1 MPQLLSLHFR
11 AHEPQLLSSYTAS
24 TEAHIAC
31 APQQEKPPQGEAH
44 APQLEKSPHSP
55 QLEKNTNSN
64 EDLRPQ
70 KSTNFKKKKEEKKK
84 PSLLHTSLFH
94 TRDMTANLLEA
105 LIRNVLSCCF
115 SFHIAQ
121 QPQWFC

>member
-1 MPQLLSLHFR
+1 MYFR
-11 AHEPQLLSSYTAS
+11 AF
-24 TEAHIAC
+24 

-70 KSTNFKKKKEEKKK
+70 KSTNFKKKKLGKRVTKRRHYH
-84 PSLLHTSLFH
+84 PYG
-94 TRDMTANLLEA
+94 
-105 LIRNVLSCCF
+105 V
-115 SFHIAQ
+115 SFPRKLRSA
-121 QPQWFC
+121 